1 MLREIVLL
9 ALGAIFGLGAT
20 MTAAV
25 APTYLPN
32 MPPWAVHW
40 LFWGGIALMAIMT
53 VDAGCLILWRP
64 RSMTALFL
72 DLGLFFLAAAA
83 ISQFSPIPSPQ
94 KQREPHNGDKR
105 RLRFTK
111 FSVILLKMKTGHP
124 FSPLPMRHDAQ
135 MKIRHLDFHLAK
147 SHSTTFLAPMR
158 LR

>member
-25 APTYLPN
+25 APAYLPN

-72 DLGLFFLAAAA
+72 DLGLFLPCRSGNFT
-83 ISQFSPIPSPQ
+83 IFSLFPPP
-94 KQREPHNGDKR
+94 KNNGNRTMATNADFV
-105 RLRFTK
+105 LR
-111 FSVILLKMKTGHP
+111 S
-124 FSPLPMRHDAQ
+124 SR
-135 MKIRHLDFHLAK
+135 
-147 SHSTTFLAPMR
+147 
-158 LR
+158 